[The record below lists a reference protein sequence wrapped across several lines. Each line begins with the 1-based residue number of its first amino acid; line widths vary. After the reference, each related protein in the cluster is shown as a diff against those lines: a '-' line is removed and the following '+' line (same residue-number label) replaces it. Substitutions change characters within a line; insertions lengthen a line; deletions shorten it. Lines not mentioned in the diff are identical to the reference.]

1 MTISDAIRQYLN
13 AMNAVGRSPHTIKGA
28 KSALK
33 GINGLH
39 VFLLSLDVEHIEH
52 MDHDTLMHYREEL
65 AWRLTSKG
73 TPLTSRS
80 QAECFGHVR
89 AFCRWLVDNDL
100 LVGDPTLKIPNPK
113 KPQPLP
119 KAILDPKEIRKIL
132 KQPDMSTATGY
143 RNKVI
148 LEVLYCA
155 AIRREEVTNI
165 KLEDIDTE
173 SGYII
178 IREGKGRKDRV
189 VPLGEQVCQ
198 LIDTYITGVRNDW
211 INSDNDNHLFLN
223 RWGQGMDPMAIWHV
237 VKKYANAAKLKKPV
251 SPHTFRHSCAT
262 HMLHNGAP
270 IRHIQE
276 MLGHASLET
285 TQVYT
290 RITINELKRIHSQY
304 HPREKDAEK

>member
-1 MTISDAIRQYLN
+1 MTISDATRQYLN
-13 AMNAVGRSPHTIKGA
+13 AMNAMGRSPHTVKGA
-28 KSALK
+28 KSVLK
-33 GINGLH
+33 ELH
-39 VFLLSLDVEHIEH
+39 TFLHHLDVDQIEH

-65 AWRLTSKG
+65 AWRLTPKG
-73 TPLTSRS
+73 TPLSSRS
-80 QAECFGHVR
+80 QAECLGHVR

-148 LEVLYCA
+148 LEVLYCT
-155 AIRREEVTNI
+155 AIRRAEVSNI
-165 KLEDIDTE
+165 KLDDLDTE
-173 SGYII
+173 SGYLI

-189 VPLGEQVCQ
+189 VPLGEQICQ
-198 LIDTYITGVRNDW
+198 LIETYLVGVRGDW

-223 RWGQGMDPMAIWHV
+223 RWGQGMGPNSVWQV
-237 VKKYANAAKLKKPV
+237 VKKYVKAAKLKKPV
-251 SPHTFRHSCAT
+251 STHTFRHSCAT

-290 RITINELKRIHSQY
+290 RITINELKKIHSQY
-304 HPREKDAEK
+304 HPREKDAKK